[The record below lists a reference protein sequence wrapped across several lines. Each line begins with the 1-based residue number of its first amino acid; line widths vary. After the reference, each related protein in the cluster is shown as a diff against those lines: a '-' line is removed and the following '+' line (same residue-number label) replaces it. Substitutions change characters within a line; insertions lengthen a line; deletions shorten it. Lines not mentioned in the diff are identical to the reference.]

1 MKLLNILLLILDPG
15 KFIVNL
21 SEEEKEEIGL
31 K

>member
-1 MKLLNILLLILDPG
+1 MKLINILMLILDPG

-21 SEEEKEEIGL
+21 SEEEKESMGV

>member
-1 MKLLNILLLILDPG
+1 MKLLNILTLLLDPG

-21 SEEEKEEIGL
+21 SEEEKESIGV